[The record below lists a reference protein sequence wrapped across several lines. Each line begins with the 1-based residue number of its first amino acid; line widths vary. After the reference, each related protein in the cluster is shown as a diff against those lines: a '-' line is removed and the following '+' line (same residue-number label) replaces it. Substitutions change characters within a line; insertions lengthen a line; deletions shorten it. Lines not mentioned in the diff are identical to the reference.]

1 MSTPTQDNPPAGKP
15 SGKKELSMENRMLI
29 AFGLMALILLATP
42 YFMPSAKKDQAV
54 KRPPVKAA
62 ETAAPVATSAPQ
74 AAPPVPVPAG
84 QVAGQRE
91 ETIALESDLYRVQFS
106 SRGGVVRSWVLKKYK
121 DSQGR
126 PLELVNL
133 KAAGKAGYPFELLGK
148 DRKPVEA
155 VNSALFAWRQPT
167 PLAVEFEFSDGK
179 VYCRKSFELRK
190 DSYLS
195 EVSSSLTEGG
205 RAAPHYLAWRGGFG
219 DSSVLGAA
227 AAQHS
232 VYYDVGAA
240 KLHVKSAGDAG
251 DGGVAERGSYS
262 FAGIEDQ
269 YFAAVVLP
277 RSGTPIEVATLAD
290 SVADALE
297 EKEQPHVGVG
307 LGGEAQLR
315 GTLFVGP
322 KDMDVLRRV
331 EPRLEQLVDFGWF
344 AFFAKPLFLALHWF
358 NDKYINNYGW
368 SIIIITVVINFL
380 LLPLKITSLKS
391 MKKMQV
397 LQPQIAAINE
407 KYRGLSMR
415 DPRKA
420 QQNQEVMEL
429 YKKHGV
435 NPLGGCMPMVLQ
447 IPFLFAFYK
456 VLTVAIELRGAPWLW
471 VSDLSRPEDLG
482 IRILPIA
489 MVASQFVL
497 QKMTPSTGMDPAQ
510 QKVMLFMPLMFGFM
524 FYGVSS
530 GLVLYWLTGN
540 LVAIGQQVFFNRMY
554 QAQPVAP
561 AKAPARKKES
571 R

>member
-1 MSTPTQDNPPAGKP
+1 MSTPTPGNPQPNPP
-15 SGKKELSMENRMLI
+15 GKKELSMENRMLI

-42 YFMPSAKKDQAV
+42 YIVPSPKKDKAG
-54 KRPPVKAA
+54 KRPPAKAA
-62 ETAAPVATSAPQ
+62 ETDAPAKTSAPEV
-74 AAPPVPVPAG
+74 APPVPVPTG
-84 QVAGQRE
+84 QVVGQKE
-91 ETIALESDLYRVQFS
+91 ETVALESDLYRVQFS
-106 SRGGVVRSWVLKKYK
+106 SRGGAVRSWVLKKYK

-133 KAAGKAGYPFELLGK
+133 KAAGKAGYPFEVLGK
-148 DRKPVEA
+148 DRKPLDA
-155 VNSALFAWRQPT
+155 VNGALFAWRQT
-167 PLAVEFEFSDGK
+167 SPLAVEFEFSDGK
-179 VYCRKSFELRK
+179 LHCRKSFELRS
-190 DSYLS
+190 DSYLTQ
-195 EVSSSLTEGG
+195 VSSLLTEVG
-205 RAAPHYLAWRGGFG
+205 RPVQHYLAWRGGFG
-219 DSSVLGAA
+219 DSTVLGAA

-240 KLHVKSAGDAG
+240 KLQVKSAGDAG
-251 DGGVAERGSYS
+251 DGGVAERGNYS

-269 YFAAVVLP
+269 YFAAVILP
-277 RSGTPIEVATLAD
+277 RGDAPFEIATLAD
-290 SVADALE
+290 TVADALE

-307 LGGEAQLR
+307 LGGEAELR
-315 GTLFVGP
+315 ATLFVGP

-331 EPRLEQLVDFGWF
+331 APKLEQLVDFGWF

-368 SIIIITVVINFL
+368 SIVIVTVIINFL

-407 KYRGLSMR
+407 KYKGMSLR

-456 VLTVAIELRGAPWLW
+456 VLTVAIELRGAAWLW

-530 GLVLYWLTGN
+530 GLVLYLLTGN
-540 LVAIGQQVFFNRMY
+540 LVAIGQQLFFNRMY

-561 AKAPARKKES
+561 AKAPAKKRES

>member
-1 MSTPTQDNPPAGKP
+1 MSTPTSETPAGKG
-15 SGKKELSMENRMLI
+15 SGGKELSMENRMLI

-42 YFMPSAKKDQAV
+42 YIVPSPKKDKG
-54 KRPPVKAA
+54 KRSPAKAA
-62 ETAAPVATSAPQ
+62 ETSQAKATAPEP
-74 AAPPVPVPAG
+74 APPVPVPAG
-84 QVAGQRE
+84 QVAGEKE
-91 ETIALESDLYRVQFS
+91 ETIALESDLYRIQFS
-106 SRGGVVRSWVLKKYK
+106 SRGAVVRSWVLKKYR
-121 DSQGR
+121 DSKGR

-133 KAAGKAGYPFELLGK
+133 KAAGKAGYPFEVLGK
-148 DRKPVEA
+148 DRKPLEA
-155 VNSALFAWRQPT
+155 VNGALFSWRQT
-167 PLAVEFEFSDGK
+167 SPLAVEFEFSDTK
-179 VYCRKSFELRK
+179 VHCRKSFELKK

-195 EVSSSLTEGG
+195 ALSSTLSEGG
-205 RAAPHYLAWRGGFG
+205 RSAPHYLAWRGGFG
-219 DSSVLGAA
+219 DSTVLGAA

-232 VYYDVGAA
+232 VYYDVSAA
-240 KLHVKSAGDAG
+240 KLLVKSVKDAG
-251 DGGVAERGSYS
+251 DGGVTERGSYS

-277 RSGTPIEVATLAD
+277 RAGAPFEIATLAD
-290 SVADALE
+290 TVADALE

-307 LGGEAQLR
+307 LGGEAQLQAAM
-315 GTLFVGP
+315 FVGP

-331 EPRLEQLVDFGWF
+331 EPKLEQLVDFGWF
-344 AFFAKPLFLALHWF
+344 AFFAKPLFLALHWL
-358 NDKYINNYGW
+358 NDKYISNYGW
-368 SIIIITVVINFL
+368 SIIIITVIINFL
-380 LLPLKITSLKS
+380 LLPLKLTSLKS

-397 LQPQIAAINE
+397 LQPQLAAINE
-407 KYRGLSMR
+407 KYKGMSLR

-435 NPLGGCMPMVLQ
+435 NTLGGCMPMVLQ

-471 VSDLSRPEDLG
+471 VNDLSRPEDLG
-482 IRILPIA
+482 IRVLPIA
-489 MVASQFVL
+489 MVATQFVL

-540 LVAIGQQVFFNRMY
+540 LVAIGQQMLFNRMY
-554 QAQPVAP
+554 RAQPVAA
-561 AKAPARKKES
+561 AKAPAKKRES